1 MIKIEK
7 KNVKN
12 KGFYYLSEQ
21 VNIGEKFKKNQ
32 VYLGKNIP
40 NDFKKQIESLKNKE
54 FSVIEKNIKNIFEIE
69 RGLDLCFYKEIEKT
83 RLNFKYYFWNLSES
97 KQKIFWRD
105 FAVRFIFESNSIEG
119 SRLSKEEVEKI
130 IRGRY
135 IKKTL
140 DRREI
145 IETHNSIKAFDYITK
160 NKIKLSQENIK
171 GLHKILVKD
180 LGVKTGYKKEE
191 IIVNNKK
198 TCPPNQ
204 VRKEMTDLINWWEDN
219 VKTKKNK
226 FLLAIKFHQKFEKI
240 HPFTDGNGRVG
251 RLILIWMIT
260 NFGYG
265 VILFKNKNRQK
276 YYEALNQADEGRN
289 KKLYLF
295 AIETYK
301 KTFNNIIKEIS

>member
-1 MIKIEK
+1 MRDNGEIMIAENLYLNLDKLDSGPKEPYLIDTNIFVTVYTNVNPEDKSEKIR
-7 KNVKN
+7 NYFN
-12 KGFYYLSEQ
+12 LLSEDNLKYGCISIQ
-21 VNIGEKFKKNQ
+21 NLVEFVN
-32 VYLGKNIP
+32 V
-40 NDFKKQIESLKNKE
+40 
-54 FSVIEKNIKNIFEIE
+54 
-69 RGLDLCFYKEIEKT
+69 
-83 RLNFKYYFWNLSES
+83 
-97 KQKIFWRD
+97 
-105 FAVRFIFESNSIEG
+105 
-119 SRLSKEEVEKI
+119 
-130 IRGRY
+130 
-135 IKKTL
+135 
-140 DRREI
+140 
-145 IETHNSIKAFDYITK
+145 TK